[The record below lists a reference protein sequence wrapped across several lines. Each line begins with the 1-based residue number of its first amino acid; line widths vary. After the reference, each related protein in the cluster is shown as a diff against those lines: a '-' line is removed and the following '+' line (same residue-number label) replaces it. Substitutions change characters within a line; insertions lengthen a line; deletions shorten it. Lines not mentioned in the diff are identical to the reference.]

1 MGVDVVEVKLALS
14 VMSKD
19 WVVLVYE
26 ARTKFTTLRPR
37 IVFTEGDPAK
47 ALEEVEK
54 VFWSGGP

>member
-1 MGVDVVEVKLALS
+1 MKLALS